1 MRHIDAIP
9 SKPPVRR
16 ICADFHKEAAVE
28 VDMLEVQIGINRAA
42 MNKTEHAELCIFL
55 SVNSVLPRLA
65 GRCGGSGRFGA
76 MLLKKECK
84 PHGDASRN
92 EPSGGSL
99 CGVA

>member
-1 MRHIDAIP
+1 MGEGKDWVKKAIP
-9 SKPPVRR
+9 
-16 ICADFHKEAAVE
+16 
-28 VDMLEVQIGINRAA
+28 
-42 MNKTEHAELCIFL
+42 ELCIFL

-76 MLLKKECK
+76 MLSKKECK

>member
-1 MRHIDAIP
+1 MTKSQHGAIQLSAPVHHHIYAWTAFLLVAGILL
-9 SKPPVRR
+9 VL
-16 ICADFHKEAAVE
+16 F
-28 VDMLEVQIGINRAA
+28 LEHYTRYFYQ
-42 MNKTEHAELCIFL
+42 LCIFL